1 MRCRRSLP
9 LTLAML
15 LFVSAPMLGA
25 CALWQEPGHLSVDLS
40 ALKEC
45 QKLGK
50 RQPVPEIDDTTDYR
64 DLSPE
69 ALAALKKANDGI
81 GKRTKCED
89 GVIAKYANQK

>member
-1 MRCRRSLP
+1 MRCHRLLP
-9 LTLAML
+9 LIFAIA
-15 LFVSAPMLGA
+15 LFVSAPMLTA
-25 CALWQEPGHLSVDLS
+25 CAPSLGHLSVDLS

-50 RQPVPEIDDTTDYR
+50 KQPVPEISETSDYR

-81 GKRTKCED
+81 GARTRCED
-89 GVIAKYANQK
+89 KVIADYAKAK